1 MITENLE
8 QILTAHPFFSGM
20 RPEHLQLL
28 AGCASN
34 AHFEAGQFVL
44 RQGQEADKCF
54 LIRYGKVSLEVY
66 APERGAIEIQTLGE
80 GDILGWSWLV
90 PPHRWRL
97 DARAI
102 EMTRAIVLDGK
113 RMREECES
121 DHELGYELLQ
131 RFNQVMAENLESLRF
146 QLLNVYATA

>member
-1 MITENLE
+1 MLTENLDE
-8 QILTAHPFFSGM
+8 VLTAHPFFKGM
-20 RPEHLQLL
+20 RREHLQLL

-34 AHFEAGQFVL
+34 VRFEPGQFVL
-44 RQGQEADKCF
+44 RQGQEAEKCY

-66 APERGAIEIQTLGE
+66 APDRGAIELQTLGE

-90 PPHRWRL
+90 PPHYWRL
-97 DARAI
+97 DARVI

-113 RMREECES
+113 RMREACER
-121 DHELGYELLQ
+121 DHELGYELLK

-146 QLLNVYATA
+146 QLLNVYAIA

>member
-8 QILTAHPFFSGM
+8 QIVNEHPFFHGM
-20 RPEHLQLL
+20 RPGQLHLL

-34 AHFEAGQFVL
+34 EHFEAGQFLL
-44 RQGQEADKCF
+44 RQGEEAAKCY
-54 LIRYGKVSLEVY
+54 LIRHGKVSLEVY
-66 APERGAIEIQTLGE
+66 TPDRGAIEVQTLGE

-102 EMTRAIVLDGK
+102 EMTRAIVLDGE
-113 RMREECES
+113 RMRQECER
-121 DHELGYELLQ
+121 DHELGYELLK
-131 RFNQVMAENLESLRF
+131 RFNTVMAENLEALRF
-146 QLLNVYATA
+146 QLLNVYAIQ